1 METVM
6 NAYHIKVNKMCASCK
21 HKECMSDGSR
31 VCQKMGLKVEQRYCC
46 RHWEMND
53 GLKNAGLQNGGVVR
67 LKAAIEREQCQACL
81 SNAEREQARCGNI
94 KGTAE
99 IIIR

>member
-6 NAYHIKVNKMCASCK
+6 NDYHIKVNKMCASCK
-21 HKECMSDGSR
+21 HKESQNDGSR

-53 GLKNAGLQNGGVVR
+53 GLKNAGMQNGGVVR

-99 IIIR
+99 IIIK

>member
-1 METVM
+1 M
-6 NAYHIKVNKMCASCK
+6 NAYHIKVNKMCASCQ
-21 HKECMSDGSR
+21 HKEVLRDGSR
-31 VCQKMGLKVEQRYCC
+31 ICQKVGLKVEQTFVC

-67 LKAAIEREQCQACL
+67 LK
-81 SNAEREQARCGNI
+81 
-94 KGTAE
+94 GTAE

>member
-1 METVM
+1 MKMETVM
-6 NAYHIKVNKMCASCK
+6 NAYHIKVNKMCGSCK

-46 RHWEMND
+46 HHWEMND

-67 LKAAIEREQCQACL
+67 LE
-81 SNAEREQARCGNI
+81 
-94 KGTAE
+94 GTAE
-99 IIIR
+99 VIIK

>member
-1 METVM
+1 METVL
-6 NAYHIKVNKMCASCK
+6 NAYHIKVKKACASCQY
-21 HKECMSDGSR
+21 KECLGDSTR

-67 LKAAIEREQCQACL
+67 LK
-81 SNAEREQARCGNI
+81 
-94 KGTAE
+94 GTAE
-99 IIIR
+99 IVIQ

>member
-6 NAYHIKVNKMCASCK
+6 NAYHIKVNKMCASCQ
-21 HKECMSDGSR
+21 HKEVLRDGSR
-31 VCQKMGLKVEQRYCC
+31 ICQKVGLKVEQTFVC

-67 LKAAIEREQCQACL
+67 LK
-81 SNAEREQARCGNI
+81 
-94 KGTAE
+94 GTAE

>member
-6 NAYHIKVNKMCASCK
+6 RSTYGRLQTCKNAYHIKVNKMCASCK

-53 GLKNAGLQNGGVVR
+53 GLKNAGKGGGELR
-67 LKAAIEREQCQACL
+67 
-81 SNAEREQARCGNI
+81 I
-94 KGTAE
+94 KKN
-99 IIIR
+99 RQ